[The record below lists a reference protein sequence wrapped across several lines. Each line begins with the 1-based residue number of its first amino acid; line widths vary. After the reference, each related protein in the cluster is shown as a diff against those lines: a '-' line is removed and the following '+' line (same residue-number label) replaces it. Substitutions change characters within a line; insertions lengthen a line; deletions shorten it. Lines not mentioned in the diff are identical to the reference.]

1 MNRRFGFAVLMAVG
15 LMVVGADL
23 AMAQPGGRGGDRG
36 GFGRMF
42 NSPLMLLRNERVQEE
57 LELVDDQIEELN
69 ELQQEIMEKVRDMFR
84 DMRDLDQ
91 DERADRMRKIGEYM
105 EDIQKDVDSILLPHQ
120 QQRLRQLAYQTQ
132 TRRPG
137 ALPITDEL
145 AKELNISD
153 EQMEKLRE
161 AAEKANEEMRKEMEK
176 LRQKTIEKVLSVL
189 SPEQRAKYKELMGEP
204 FEFGDPRQGFGRGG
218 RDRGNNRGGDRGGRG
233 RSDF

>member
-1 MNRRFGFAVLMAVG
+1 MNRRFGFVALLALG

-42 NSPLMLLRNERVQEE
+42 NNPLMLLRNERVQEE
-57 LELVDDQIEELN
+57 LELVDDQVEELN

-91 DERADRMRKIGEYM
+91 DERADRMKEIGEYM

-120 QQRLRQLAYQTQ
+120 QQRLRQLFYQTQ

-137 ALPITDEL
+137 ALPVTDEL
-145 AKELNISD
+145 AKELNITE
-153 EQMEKLRE
+153 EQMEKMRE
-161 AAEKANEEMRKEMEK
+161 AAEKANEDMRKEMEK
-176 LRQKTIEKVLSVL
+176 LRQKAMEKVLSVL
-189 SPEQRAKYKELMGEP
+189 SAEQRAKYKELMGEP
-204 FEFGDPRQGFGRGG
+204 FDMGDPRQGFGRGG
-218 RDRGNNRGGDRGGRG
+218 NRGGDRGGDRGGRG